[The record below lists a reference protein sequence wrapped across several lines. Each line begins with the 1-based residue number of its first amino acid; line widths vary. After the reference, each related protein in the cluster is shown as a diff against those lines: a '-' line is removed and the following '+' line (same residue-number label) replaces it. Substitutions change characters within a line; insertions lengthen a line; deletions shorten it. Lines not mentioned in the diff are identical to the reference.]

1 MAKTEYTALF
11 EEFWK
16 AYPRKV
22 SKAPA
27 FKAWQKNIDEQDA
40 FQPRQVI
47 SDIEKRTRMKYWPFD
62 QTKIPHAATWINAHR
77 WEDEGWEDEIKTRG
91 HEDGPTHIVPEVK
104 APIEHEYVCDGWQM
118 MINRLTLRYIMGCNG
133 LSKEKLDEV
142 VKEKN
147 AVYAEMKAAIEEE
160 IAGAETEVAKKAKRH
175 EMAELVAD
183 TLMRRL
189 DMVTGKSL
197 RDRVI
202 AASRKNRSKAA

>member
-1 MAKTEYTALF
+1 MAKTEYTELF

-16 AYPRKV
+16 VYPRKV

-27 FKAWQKNIDEQDA
+27 FKAWQKGIDESDA
-40 FQPRQVI
+40 FMSRQVI

-62 QTKIPHAATWINAHR
+62 KTKIPHAATWINQRR

-91 HEDGPTHIVPEVK
+91 HQDGPTHVTPNIPK
-104 APIEHEYVCDGWQM
+104 PIEHEYNCDGWQM
-118 MINRLTLRYIMGCNG
+118 MINRLSLKYIMACMG
-133 LSKEKLDEV
+133 LPEEKLDEL

-147 AVYAEMKAAIEEE
+147 AVYSELKGAIEEE
-160 IAGAETEVAKKAKRH
+160 IESAPSEAAKKAKRA
-175 EMAELVAD
+175 EMAEIVAD

-202 AASRKNRSKAA
+202 AASRKRSKAA